1 MSQII
6 LTVVSWAIT
15 TILGAVATY
24 FAAKWRAER
33 KRKREEKVAQEAHE
47 DAQTQG
53 MRSIL
58 RGEIIRSHDKYIERG
73 YCPIYAKEALQS
85 QYDAYHRLGGNG
97 VITKL
102 FHAVMELPVQPP
114 STLSTTSR
122 SSSRTT
128 QTSQKAKKKNG
139 GHHNDEQ
146 RNN

>member
-1 MSQII
+1 MTQII
-6 LTVVSWAIT
+6 LTVISWALT
-15 TILGAVATY
+15 SILGAVAAY
-24 FAAKWRAER
+24 FAAKWRTER
-33 KRKREEKVAQEAHE
+33 KKKQDEKAAQETRE

-85 QYDAYHRLGGNG
+85 QYDAYHQLGGNG

-102 FHAVMELPVQPP
+102 FHDVMELPEQPP
-114 STLSTTSR
+114 TTPR
-122 SSSRTT
+122 TSS
-128 QTSQKAKKKNG
+128 QTSKNSQKVKTKNG
-139 GHHNDEQ
+139 GHQNDNK

>member
-1 MSQII
+1 MTQIV
-6 LTVVSWAIT
+6 LTIISWVIT
-15 TILGAVATY
+15 SILGAVASY
-24 FAAKWRAER
+24 ALAKLKAER
-33 KRKREEKVAQEAHE
+33 KKRQEAKASQEAHE

-73 YCPIYAKEALQS
+73 FCPIYAKEALQS

-102 FHAVMELPVQPP
+102 FHDVMELPEQL
-114 STLSTTSR
+114 TTTSLP
-122 SSSRTT
+122 SAQS
-128 QTSQKAKKKNG
+128 SQKAKRKNG
-139 GHHNDEQ
+139 GYQNDTK